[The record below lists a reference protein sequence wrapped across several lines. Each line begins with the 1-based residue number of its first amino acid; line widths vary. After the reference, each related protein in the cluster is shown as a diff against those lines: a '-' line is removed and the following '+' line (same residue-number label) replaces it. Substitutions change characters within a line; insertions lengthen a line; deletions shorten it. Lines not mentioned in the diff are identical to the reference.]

1 MYDIVMRT
9 KTIREDLLQSE
20 ERRRNLFLIVAYC
33 MRHQGCSKRE
43 ICEGT
48 ALSWGLVSQA
58 VNDLVA
64 RGFLNE
70 QEKEKHSGSG
80 RTSLGYLP
88 SEDRFASFGISV
100 ERDHFYLVAVSL
112 RKNVFFSIDKKVDT
126 SSKERVFAALFAI
139 IDEAKECL
147 EKEGKELLSIG
158 LSVQSYVDSDK
169 SIIVRF
175 PGLST
180 LEWQNVDVLT
190 PLKERYGVSNFLERD
205 GVCLLFEYSVK
216 VGRDTRVLL
225 LLDNR
230 LSFGF
235 MNKTEILSG
244 LAMHDLGHTVYGLD
258 NAKERRTLS
267 GIASIKGITANCHI
281 GADELFAHP
290 DKYADT
296 LHEVG
301 RYIGL
306 ALYDVCCLYATKHI
320 VLAGRLLLLRD
331 YFLNDVYQTMS
342 DLFGTDVHNIITF
355 SFTDS
360 QNGAVG
366 ASLLG
371 MHEGLKDSLAE
382 RY

>member
-1 MYDIVMRT
+1 MHMRT
-9 KTIREDLLQSE
+9 KTIREDLVQSE
-20 ERRRNLFLIVAYC
+20 ERKRNLFLILAYC

-48 ALSWGLVSQA
+48 SLSWGLVSQA

-64 RGFLNE
+64 RGFLSE
-70 QEKEKHSGSG
+70 QEREKHEGAG
-80 RTSLGYLP
+80 RVSLGYLP
-88 SEDRFASFGISV
+88 SEDRFFSFGISV
-100 ERDHFYLVAVSL
+100 ERDRFYLAAVSL
-112 RKNVFFSIDKKVDT
+112 RKNILFSIDKKVDT

-139 IDEAKECL
+139 IDEGKGRLA
-147 EKEGKELLSIG
+147 KEGKELLSVG
-158 LSVQSYVDSDK
+158 LSVQSYVDSEK
-169 SIIVRF
+169 NLIVRF

-180 LEWQNVDVLT
+180 KEWLNVDVLT
-190 PLKERYGVSNFLERD
+190 PLKERYGVSVFLERD

-216 VGRDTRVLL
+216 AGRGTRALL

-235 MNKTEILSG
+235 MNKTEILSSLG
-244 LAMHDLGHTVYGLD
+244 MHDLGHTVYGLD
-258 NAKERRTLS
+258 NQKERRTLS
-267 GIASIKGITANCHI
+267 WIASIKGITANCHI
-281 GADELFAHP
+281 SAEELFAHP
-290 DKYADT
+290 DEYADA
-296 LHEVG
+296 LHEAG
-301 RYIGL
+301 RYVGL
-306 ALYDVCCLYATKHI
+306 ALYDVYCLYATKNI

-342 DLFGTDVHNIITF
+342 ELLGTDVHNVIEF

-371 MHEGLKDSLAE
+371 MHEGLKSSLAE